1 MAAKTDK
8 TAMVKAAR
16 KADAL
21 LRDMVAITLKS
32 DLSRIQR
39 TNLETCIT
47 VHMHQK
53 ETSGA
58 LEFLSC
64 VYHLYFCCRLRQFCL
79 PQSYRTRGSA
89 CACFRAA
96 VPILSLA
103 VVHLPMLALAV

>member
-21 LRDMVAITLKS
+21 IREMVAITLKS

-58 LEFLSC
+58 PEVLLSPILLLSAATVMSAAVIQDKC
-64 VYHLYFCCRLRQFCL
+64 
-79 PQSYRTRGSA
+79 SA

-103 VVHLPMLALAV
+103 IVHLPMLALAV